1 MKHLKIMAAAVLGIA
16 FLAATGAQARELVYG
31 SWVSPKHGINSD
43 ALPVLFNGVKKDT
56 NGSIT
61 WKLVAG
67 GALVKGRTTLAGIRD
82 GLIDAGLGISVFSA
96 KKTPTTAMIHSTLIG
111 GEDNV
116 AVTAAQNEVLMLHCP
131 QCLAE
136 WNKNNTIYLAGYAP
150 TPFRMICRKKV
161 ETLADFKGMKTRAS
175 GGGVNLVKLGGGVPV
190 NMTPAEAT
198 TALQRGTLDCVLGA
212 FAWLK
217 SYSYQDV
224 AKYVVKTPLGIIGPA
239 VSVAMNRKTWRS
251 MTKTEREAHWKYL
264 PLVNAHSALSAYLFR
279 DNAILA
285 DAKKVGV
292 QITSGKNFQSIM
304 DKRVAQQRGSNM
316 KRFAK
321 FGVKNPGKVLDAYD
335 TAIAKWRKI
344 SKEVGTDIDKYAAAI
359 KREIYDK
366 VDPHSL

>member
-1 MKHLKIMAAAVLGIA
+1 MKNRKIMAAAVLGTA
-16 FLAATGAQARELVYG
+16 LLAGTGVQARELVYG
-31 SWVSPKHGINSD
+31 SWVSPKHGINAD
-43 ALPVLFNGVKKDT
+43 ALPVMFNGVKKDT

-67 GALVKGRTTLAGIRD
+67 GALVKGRTTLAGLRD

-111 GEDNV
+111 GSDNV
-116 AVTAAQNEVLMLHCP
+116 AVTGAQNETVLLNCP
-131 QCLAE
+131 QCMKE

-150 TPFRMICRKKV
+150 TPFRFICRKKV
-161 ETLADFKGMKTRAS
+161 EILADFKGMKVRAS
-175 GGGVNLVKLGGGVPV
+175 GGGVALVKLAGGVPV

-198 TALQRGTLDCVLGA
+198 TALQRGTLDCVNGA
-212 FAWLK
+212 VAWLK

-224 AKYVVKTPLGIIGPA
+224 AKYVVATPMGIVGPA
-239 VSVAMNRKTWRS
+239 LSMAMNRKTWRS
-251 MTKTEREAHWKYL
+251 MTKSEREAHWKYL

-279 DNAILA
+279 DKAILA

-292 QITSGKNFQSIM
+292 TITSGKGFQSIM
-304 DKRVAQQRGSNM
+304 DKRIAQQRSTNM
-316 KRFAK
+316 KRFGK
-321 FGVKNPGKVLDAYD
+321 FGVKDPGKVLDAYAA
-335 TAIAKWRKI
+335 AIAKWRKI
-344 SKEVGTDIDKYAAAI
+344 SKEVETDIDKYAAAL

>member
-1 MKHLKIMAAAVLGIA
+1 
-16 FLAATGAQARELVYG
+16 
-31 SWVSPKHGINSD
+31 
-43 ALPVLFNGVKKDT
+43 
-56 NGSIT
+56 
-61 WKLVAG
+61 
-67 GALVKGRTTLAGIRD
+67 
-82 GLIDAGLGISVFSA
+82 
-96 KKTPTTAMIHSTLIG
+96 
-111 GEDNV
+111 
-116 AVTAAQNEVLMLHCP
+116 
-131 QCLAE
+131 
-136 WNKNNTIYLAGYAP
+136 
-150 TPFRMICRKKV
+150 
-161 ETLADFKGMKTRAS
+161 MKTRAS
-175 GGGVNLVKLGGGVPV
+175 GGGVSLVKIAGGVPV

-212 FAWLK
+212 VAWLK

-224 AKYVVKTPLGIIGPA
+224 AKFVVKTPLGIIGPA
-239 VSVAMNRKTWRS
+239 VSVAMNRKTWHS
-251 MTKTEREAHWKYL
+251 MTKSEREAHWKYL

-292 QITSGKNFQSIM
+292 KITSGKGFQSVM
-304 DKRVAQQRGSNM
+304 DKRVASQRASNM

-344 SKEVGTDIDKYAAAI
+344 SKEVGTDVNKLAAAI